1 MRFAIYGI
9 FQDFDTFLV
18 DFHTKSSKIKGN
30 FKTKMK
36 TFQLNYVTLSP
47 LKKFSIAVQVSTIV
61 LRMLLKIIVVCE
73 SKRGGHKT
81 S

>member
-1 MRFAIYGI
+1 M
-9 FQDFDTFLV
+9 

-30 FKTKMK
+30 FKAKMK
-36 TFQLNYVTLSP
+36 TFELNYVTLSL
-47 LKKFSIAVQVSTIV
+47 LKKVSTDAKATTIV
-61 LRMLLKIIVVCE
+61 LRMLLKIIVVRE